1 MDELELLGWQ
11 FRIGRMGRD
20 ELEGVLA
27 DMDAEDRRR
36 YGTLGAMCEQA
47 RRAAAISNVESM
59 MARPAPTGD
68 GWGDEGP
75 RRTAT
80 IDLGEYYA
88 AVEAEQADAREQ
100 ARRDEVRAM
109 CERRLAHFELR
120 DDLAHPP
127 SPSPLKSYIASLG
140 VQRGGGG
147 AERL

>member
-47 RRAAAISNVESM
+47 RRAAVISNVESM
-59 MARPAPTGD
+59 MSRPAPTGD
-68 GWGDEGP
+68 GRGDKGQ

-88 AVEAEQADAREQ
+88 AVEEEQADAREQ
-100 ARRDEVRAM
+100 ACRDEVRAM

-120 DDLAHPP
+120 EELARPP
-127 SPSPLKSYIASLG
+127 SQSPLKSYIASLG
-140 VQRGGGG
+140 G
-147 AERL
+147 L